1 MTSILKGS
9 NAIKNVSLERHKKI
23 LIKFE
28 TLYCLWPSL
37 RSILSRFWG
46 FFRGENQGWNW
57 ALFGIH
63 YGRLDLVSS
72 KINDDDYG
80 FFHITTNWAFQGSI
94 PSPATNESSWDRFAK
109 NRLLMIHNSWKPHQ
123 NVPFWKLQSCERS
136 ELFSIEKLN
145 KCVLKEIRIFNHF
158 ILKKIGDLW
167 KIGKMLS

>member
-1 MTSILKGS
+1 MSVWKDTKKVSSSLKHFTVCG
-9 NAIKNVSLERHKKI
+9 HPWGQ
-23 LIKFE
+23 
-28 TLYCLWPSL
+28 YCQD
-37 RSILSRFWG
+37 FG
-46 FFRGENQGWNW
+46 VFFRGENQGWNW
-57 ALFGIH
+57 ALFWIH

-80 FFHITTNWAFQGSI
+80 FFHITTDWAFQGSI

-109 NRLLMIHNSWKPHQ
+109 NRLLMIHSSWKSHQ

-167 KIGKMLS
+167 KIGKMIS